1 MAASREAAVG
11 LRDRPDVASVGSS
24 FLLPPGLAR
33 LLFFC
38 LCRVNLSNGNS
49 WEMFWKCKSAGVTLE
64 AVSLFFASRRRRV
77 TEASRAA
84 RKTTAM
90 ASTEVAKV
98 AEDKVSGAETNP
110 RAAKNGGGTRP

>member
-1 MAASREAAVG
+1 
-11 LRDRPDVASVGSS
+11 
-24 FLLPPGLAR
+24 
-33 LLFFC
+33 
-38 LCRVNLSNGNS
+38 
-49 WEMFWKCKSAGVTLE
+49 
-64 AVSLFFASRRRRV
+64 V

-110 RAAKNGGGTRP
+110 LAAKNGGGTRS